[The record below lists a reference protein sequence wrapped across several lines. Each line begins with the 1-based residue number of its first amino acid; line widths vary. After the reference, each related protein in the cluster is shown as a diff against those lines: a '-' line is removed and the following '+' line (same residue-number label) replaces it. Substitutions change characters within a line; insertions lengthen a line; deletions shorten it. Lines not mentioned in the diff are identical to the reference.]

1 MNYILNRALPLKNKN
16 YRKKAYRAGTIIE
29 KFRALFKRFS
39 FLQKEGFLATLNK
52 VPYHSNE

>member
-39 FLQKEGFLATLNK
+39 FFAERGIFGNAK
-52 VPYHSNE
+52 